1 MVVVIFS
8 QHSLHVGMARM
19 SKAMLRTTFCYLLLV
34 LSALGQAGQTPKD
47 DSQPNKLI
55 FMERL
60 WNEAQVNRDSRAL
73 DAMLGAHFVNTEYDG
88 EVSDRTQFLAGIRDP
103 QFNLSSLTIQDTKVS
118 MYGDSAVVTG
128 TYRTKGTYQGK
139 PYEHIGRFTDT
150 WVFAEGRWQCVASH
164 TSLVKK

>member
-1 MVVVIFS
+1 
-8 QHSLHVGMARM
+8 
-19 SKAMLRTTFCYLLLV
+19 MLRTLFCYLLLV
-34 LSALGQAGQTPKD
+34 LPALGQVGQIPTD

-60 WNEAQVNRDSRAL
+60 WNEAQVNRDARAL

-88 EVSDRTQFLAGIRDP
+88 EVSDRAQFLAGIRDP
-103 QFNLSSLTIQDTKVS
+103 QFNLTSLSIQDTKVS

-139 PYEHIGRFTDT
+139 PYEHVGRFTDT